1 MAQAK
6 IGIIGGSGLYKMD
19 ALKEVEEVQ
28 IETPFGYPSDAF
40 IVGKLEGAKV
50 AFLARHGRNHHL
62 LPSELPFRA
71 NIYGMKKA
79 RSRIHHLCFCRRF
92 TKTGS

>member
-1 MAQAK
+1 MVEAK

-19 ALKEVEEVQ
+19 ALKNVKEVKL
-28 IETPFGYPSDAF
+28 ETPFGDPSDAF
-40 IVGKLEGAKV
+40 IVGTLEDTTV

-71 NIYGMKKA
+71 NIHAMK
-79 RSRIHHLCFCRRF
+79 R
-92 TKTGS
+92 